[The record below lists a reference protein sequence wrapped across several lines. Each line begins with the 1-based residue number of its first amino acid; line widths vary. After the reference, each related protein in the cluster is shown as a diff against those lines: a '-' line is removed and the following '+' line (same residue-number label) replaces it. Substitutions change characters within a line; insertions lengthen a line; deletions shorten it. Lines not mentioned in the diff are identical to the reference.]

1 MKWVLKVQALYDVSI
16 EDALDMIFVFGWAS
30 LKNRYQLPSDNKQ
43 ICYDVE
49 TLDQYINKYPK
60 V

>member
-16 EDALDMIFVFGWAS
+16 EDALDMIFVFGWS
-30 LKNRYQLPSDNKQ
+30 SIKNRYQHSGSEQ
-43 ICYDVE
+43 ICYNPE
-49 TLDQYINKYPK
+49 NLDRFINKYPK